1 MKASNPSASTRSSL
15 HKLSADRPSSSAAT
29 LNAGAPISQAS
40 NEWKKYCDCRLRHFA
55 TGR

>member
-1 MKASNPSASTRSSL
+1 MQERNSKVSDRNPLPKRI
-15 HKLSADRPSSSAAT
+15 ADRPSSYPVALRAA
-29 LNAGAPISQAS
+29 SVSDAS